1 MFKSKNRYRE
11 SHVYGAFAVGALAG
25 AAVALLF
32 APSAGRETRDA
43 IAERVHDVS
52 QRIRTARRRMMQR
65 MNAGAGTGDLPAG
78 VWPGTPSQAETGAD
92 YESERGN
99 GGEQS

>member
-32 APSAGRETRDA
+32 APSTGSETRDA
-43 IAERVHDVS
+43 IAERVNDVS
-52 QRIRTARRRMMQR
+52 RRLRTAQQRMMQR
-65 MNAGAGTGDLPAG
+65 MNGGAGTGELPAG
-78 VWPGTPSQAETGAD
+78 VWPGTPSQAEAGTD

-99 GGEQS
+99 GGE